1 MCPFGEPCIGGKPDA
16 ALKVGEFI
24 SVWGY
29 KVTVIESGE
38 FGDVVKVEK
47 S

>member
-1 MCPFGEPCIGGKPDA
+1 MCPFGETCSEGKPGA